1 MEEKINNRASGGSR
15 ERKGETEKVA
25 GVVDPFRVL
34 VEIRDVITYTVS
46 RNRHILF

>member
-15 ERKGETEKVA
+15 ERNEETEKVA
-25 GVVDPFRVL
+25 SVVAFRVL

-46 RNRHILF
+46 SRHMLF